1 MHPKRIGK
9 KHMRYHV
16 LIRNSCLTPAWA
28 VVLSCLLLSSF
39 VFLAPARTMAQ
50 DASSDPR
57 PLSEV
62 YEIIEDFVR
71 EDYLSSWFAS
81 PRLIRRHF
89 SDPLDYYWG
98 KKDVP
103 LKEVVR
109 DKMAYV
115 TRWPQR
121 YFRLLNES
129 LEVIRSDQNPY
140 IYAVHFRY
148 EFETKRKG
156 DERAGMGETSLL
168 VELFDKRV
176 MIRGEGGKV
185 LKRY

>member
-1 MHPKRIGK
+1 MQSGT
-9 KHMRYHV
+9 MRLRGHDK
-16 LIRNSCLTPAWA
+16 IAS
-28 VVLSCLLLSSF
+28 SCLLCKMGVGVCSALLVLSVLLLPSN
-39 VFLAPARTMAQ
+39 ATAQ
-50 DASSDPR
+50 DRTEGDR

-62 YEIIEDFVR
+62 FEIIEDFVR
-71 EDYLSSWFAS
+71 EDYLSNWFAS

-89 SDPLDYYWG
+89 ADPLDYYWG
-98 KKDVP
+98 KRDVP

-121 YFRLLNES
+121 YFRLINDS
-129 LEVIRSDQNPY
+129 LEVTRTGDEQY
-140 IYAVHFRY
+140 IYAVKFNY

-156 DERAGMGETSLL
+156 DEKAGLGQASLL
-168 VELFDKRV
+168 LELFDKRI

-185 LKRY
+185 LERY

>member
-1 MHPKRIGK
+1 MMRRLYLDSFKGLGK
-9 KHMRYHV
+9 ALSV
-16 LIRNSCLTPAWA
+16 LVSLFF
-28 VVLSCLLLSSF
+28 LSIAPGQ
-39 VFLAPARTMAQ
+39 LAARDNA
-50 DASSDPR
+50 DAPR
-57 PLSEV
+57 PLAQV

-71 EDYLSSWFAS
+71 EDYLSNWFAS

-89 SDPLDYYWG
+89 ADPLDYYWG

-103 LKEVVR
+103 LSDVVR

-121 YFRLLNES
+121 YFRLISQS
-129 LEVIRSDQNPY
+129 LEVTRSPDDPY
-140 IYAVHFRY
+140 IYAVRFEY

-156 DERAGMGETSLL
+156 AQKAGLGETSLL
-168 VELFDKRV
+168 VELFDRRI

-185 LKRY
+185 LERY

>member
-1 MHPKRIGK
+1 MRPQRIGK
-9 KHMRYHV
+9 KHMRRQYR
-16 LIRNSCLTPAWA
+16 INNSCRYQGLTI
-28 VVLSCLLLSSF
+28 VFCV
-39 VFLAPARTMAQ
+39 VFLFLCLRPSHSQAQ
-50 DASSDPR
+50 NMETGNR
-57 PLSEV
+57 PIAEV
-62 YEIIEDFVR
+62 FEIIEKFVR

-121 YFRLLNES
+121 YYRLLSES
-129 LEVIRSDQNPY
+129 LEVTRSELNPY
-140 IYAVHFRY
+140 IYAVRFNY
-148 EFETKRKG
+148 EFETRRRG
-156 DERAGMGETSLL
+156 DERAGMGETILL
-168 VELFDKRV
+168 IELFDKRV

-185 LKRY
+185 LQRY

>member
-1 MHPKRIGK
+1 
-9 KHMRYHV
+9 MRRLYLERSKGFALAFSALV
-16 LIRNSCLTPAWA
+16 SLFFLI
-28 VVLSCLLLSSF
+28 
-39 VFLAPARTMAQ
+39 LAPAQLSARDGNDAPTPLAQ
-50 DASSDPR
+50 
-57 PLSEV
+57 V

-71 EDYLSSWFAS
+71 EDYLSNWFAS

-89 SDPLDYYWG
+89 ADPLDYYWG

-109 DKMAYV
+109 DKMAYI

-121 YFRLLNES
+121 YFRLISES
-129 LEVIRSDQNPY
+129 LEVTRTPEDPY
-140 IYAVHFRY
+140 IYAVRFRY

-156 DERAGMGETSLL
+156 DEKAGLGQTSLL
-168 VELFDKRV
+168 LELFDKRV

-185 LKRY
+185 LERY

>member
-1 MHPKRIGK
+1 MRRQVLDKR
-9 KHMRYHV
+9 RA
-16 LIRNSCLTPAWA
+16 L
-28 VVLSCLLLSSF
+28 VVLFGGMLLMTCLAF
-39 VFLAPARTMAQ
+39 VPAPARAQAADDHMAVQ
-50 DASSDPR
+50 
-57 PLSEV
+57 PLDQV

-71 EDYLSSWFAS
+71 EDYLSNWFAS

-89 SDPLDYYWG
+89 ADPLDYYWG
-98 KKDVP
+98 KRDVP

-121 YFRLLNES
+121 YFRLIPET
-129 LEVIRSDQNPY
+129 LEVTRTRESDF
-140 IYAVHFRY
+140 IYAVRFQY

-156 DERAGMGETSLL
+156 DEKAGLGETSLL
-168 VELFDKRV
+168 LELFDKRI

-185 LKRY
+185 LERY

>member
-1 MHPKRIGK
+1 MARESRAEPK
-9 KHMRYHV
+9 
-16 LIRNSCLTPAWA
+16 P
-28 VVLSCLLLSSF
+28 
-39 VFLAPARTMAQ
+39 MA
-50 DASSDPR
+50 A
-57 PLSEV
+57 V

-89 SDPLDYYWG
+89 ADPLDYYWG
-98 KKDVP
+98 TKNVP

-121 YFRLLNES
+121 YFRLISES
-129 LEVIRSDQNPY
+129 VEVIRSEEDDD
-140 IYAVHFRY
+140 IYAVKFQY
-148 EFETKRKG
+148 EFETRRKG
-156 DERAGMGETSLL
+156 AERAGLGETSLL
-168 VELFDKRV
+168 LELFDKRV
-176 MIRGEGGKV
+176 MIRGEGGRV

>member
-1 MHPKRIGK
+1 
-9 KHMRYHV
+9 MRRLY
-16 LIRNSCLTPAWA
+16 LERLKGLALA
-28 VVLSCLLLSSF
+28 LSILVSLFFL
-39 VFLAPARTMAQ
+39 VFASGQALARDDSEEQ
-50 DASSDPR
+50 R
-57 PLSEV
+57 PLAQV

-71 EDYLSSWFAS
+71 EDYLSNWFSS

-103 LKEVVR
+103 LKDVVR
-109 DKMAYV
+109 DKMAYI

-121 YFRLLNES
+121 YFRLIGES
-129 LEVIRSDQNPY
+129 LEVTRTPEDPY
-140 IYAVHFRY
+140 IYAVRFRY

-156 DERAGMGETSLL
+156 DEKAGLGQTSLL
-168 VELFDKRV
+168 LELFDKRI

-185 LKRY
+185 LERY

>member
-1 MHPKRIGK
+1 MRRQYRIEIVSLFEIV
-9 KHMRYHV
+9 RRI
-16 LIRNSCLTPAWA
+16 LPAIL
-28 VVLSCLLLSSF
+28 VCSLLL
-39 VFLAPARTMAQ
+39 LAPSRVVAQ
-50 DASSDPR
+50 DRNNGDR

-62 YEIIEDFVR
+62 FELVEDFVR
-71 EDYLSSWFAS
+71 EDYLSNWFAS

-98 KKDVP
+98 RKDVP

-115 TRWPQR
+115 SRWPQR
-121 YFRLLNES
+121 YFRLISES
-129 LEVIRSDQNPY
+129 LEVTRSEDNPY
-140 IYAVHFRY
+140 IYAVRFNY

-156 DERAGMGETSLL
+156 DEKAGLGQTSLL
-168 VELFDKRV
+168 LELFDKRI

-185 LKRY
+185 LERY